1 MAVSVPNQ
9 PNAHIIAKWALL
21 NILRFPQS
29 LLPKVSFLF
38 GVSGQRRER
47 TFLCYFFSFESCK
60 WFRVFYF
67 CEHFVTY
74 KSIFILFM
82 LDLRKTKEFLSLNIL
97 MKIFLYKSFFNK
109 YIFFKF
115 FSTKYIYLYLFL
127 NAHIL
132 LIQVSKIS

>member
-1 MAVSVPNQ
+1 VLIKKLMFIISPLPVRFPSISWWATRRRQDINFMAVSVPNQ

-82 LDLRKTKEFLSLNIL
+82 LDLRKTKEFLSLSIL
-97 MKIFLYKSFFNK
+97 MKIFL
-109 YIFFKF
+109 
-115 FSTKYIYLYLFL
+115 
-127 NAHIL
+127 
-132 LIQVSKIS
+132 